1 MPCRVT
7 GRAGHLPPEAA
18 VFIRTGPRAATH
30 FLCYRGGMFI
40 RMAKPQDFDQIAEL
54 VQITFGRYDEVSL
67 VESLRKERKIMYEW
81 VATVSEELVGHLVL
95 SRLRGPKHSLA
106 LGPVSVAPDRQGTG
120 IGSALIRAAL
130 EQAEEEEW
138 VAVFVLGDP
147 AYYDRFGFD
156 VGQAG
161 TFSSPYPAEF
171 TGVAVLDAAGFSALT
186 REIEYPK
193 AFARL

>member
-1 MPCRVT
+1 
-7 GRAGHLPPEAA
+7 
-18 VFIRTGPRAATH
+18 
-30 FLCYRGGMFI
+30 MFI
-40 RMAKPQDFDQIAEL
+40 RLAKPRDYDQVAEL
-54 VQITFGRYDEVSL
+54 VEAAFGRYDEVLL
-67 VESLRKERKIMYEW
+67 VESLRKDRKIMYEW
-81 VATVSEELVGHLVL
+81 VATVSEELAGHLVL
-95 SRLRGPKHSLA
+95 SRLRSPKHCLA
-106 LGPVSVAPDRQGTG
+106 LGPVSVAPDHQGTG

-156 VGQAG
+156 VGQAS

-171 TGVAVLDAAGFSALT
+171 TGVAVLDGAGFSMLT

-193 AFARL
+193 AFAKL